1 MLPKVNQRRKKIV
14 GRGYGSGKGG
24 HTAGRG
30 QKGQKSRGDKIH
42 ILFEGYKSKKSL
54 IKRLPLKRG
63 KGKLKPFTKQVAIQ
77 VGKLESLPAGSKVNL
92 DLIVKSVAGFRKSD
106 LKRYGVKIVAGG
118 KLTKK
123 LSVSLPTTKAARA
136 LIEKAKGEVLGFT
149 DN

>member
-1 MLPKVNQRRKKIV
+1 MLPKVKQRRKKIV

-54 IKRLPLKRG
+54 LKRLPLKRG
-63 KGKLKPFTKQVAIQ
+63 KGKLKPVTKQVAIK
-77 VGKLESLPAGSKVNL
+77 VGRLENLPAGSKVDL
-92 DLIVKSVAGFRKSD
+92 DLIVKSVAGFGKAD
-106 LKRYGVKIVAGG
+106 LKKYGVKIVAGG

-123 LSVSLPTTKAARA
+123 LLVSLPTTKAAKA
-136 LIEKAKGEVLGFT
+136 IIEKAKGEVVGLT
-149 DN
+149 K